1 MIYVLDTNTLVY
13 FFKGQG
19 SVAATLLDTPPVQ
32 VAVPSVVVYELETGI
47 RKSTQP
53 EKRTR
58 QLGALLDAARVLSF
72 DRSCA
77 SEGARIR
84 VELEQKGTPIGSID
98 VLIAGTVLAHDGVLV
113 THNVTEFSRIS
124 GLRIVDWYGEK

>member
-58 QLGALLDAARVLSF
+58 QLGALLEAARVLSF
-72 DRSCA
+72 DRWCA
-77 SEGARIR
+77 SEAARIR
-84 VELEQKGTPIGSID
+84 AELEQKGTPIGSID

>member
-1 MIYVLDTNTLVY
+1 VIYVLDTNTLIH

-19 SVAATLLDTPPVQ
+19 KVAATLLNVPPAE

-47 RKSTQP
+47 RKSAQP

-72 DRSCA
+72 DHACA
-77 SEGARIR
+77 SEAARVR
-84 VELEQKGTPIGSID
+84 SELEQRGMPIGPID
-98 VLIAGTVLAHDGVLV
+98 VLIAGTVLAYGGTLV
-113 THNVTEFSRIS
+113 THNVSEFRRVPE
-124 GLRIVDWYGEK
+124 LRIVDWYGE

>member
-77 SEGARIR
+77 SEAARIR